1 MRKTLAGATTAVFV
15 LILAACGNPSL
26 LVPEIQDQN
35 PVKIDSIQ
43 SGSVVTGN
51 ADIPIRLVYSS
62 SYSRSNGGPDNMQ
75 IKLQNPDGSD
85 VRTFAIGQSALSTQ
99 DSFTLNFPNL
109 PAGLYTLVVTLYE
122 QGKVLQEQKID
133 FFLVQGNYRFTG
145 ISSFPSS
152 FYPGSAGLLQA
163 HVDVPA
169 GTDPYLRWTMNEK
182 TIAAGLLSSGADQ
195 VLVRAPAVEGAYNVT
210 VEMFPAAPAGKDG
223 FPFTSS
229 IKQSTE
235 LFVSKTQNVGEH
247 ELGPE
252 QSYYS
257 LFHFRGD
264 YRDEGERTRLAD
276 ANVSPARAIGNPDLR
291 ISGSIF
297 GYHLDGSSGFRV
309 NEVLLPFAG
318 SRLSPFSVTIRA
330 MADIVETNRT
340 LFSATSADG
349 NFGFKLRTD
358 GNGFV
363 VADITSNGSSAT
375 AESGQ
380 MIFTPGDAVLFNV
393 SVAPGPSATQLLW
406 FKDGTPLGASTV
418 PIGFG
423 SFPSTPPQWKISAGT
438 STIGVASTGPND
450 QGSATGFVGI
460 LDEFGIYFRDASL
473 RPSTDNRIFHG
484 AMSATYGDALDYAE
498 GFEGLFLPDGV
509 TTQGPVTVG
518 SGELVLS
525 PGSSVVFPR
534 FLFQHEDLMVELAL
548 DNATTVE
555 NGRVSFTAVSF
566 ASTSGSPADSPAQFI
581 AVDTA
586 GLVRIPAAQLEAIY
600 RNKTPQ
606 PLSRLERDA
615 EGNYVVPLSSPVV
628 SPFAIRFSHT
638 DNGLNVQIEGDE
650 YSLRSIAPGFG
661 GIRMSLSQD
670 AGRKL
675 SFKVRSVLARKEGA
689 DLSSTLN
696 ALMPKDSATRPSP

>member
-1 MRKTLAGATTAVFV
+1 MPLQPYLSSFWPPA
-15 LILAACGNPSL
+15 
-26 LVPEIQDQN
+26 EIRRFSCPKFQDQN
-35 PVKIDSIQ
+35 PVKIDTIQ
-43 SGSVVTGN
+43 SGSVVSGN
-51 ADIPIRLVYSS
+51 ADIPVRLVYSS

-75 IKLQNPDGSD
+75 IKLQTPDGTD
-85 VRTFAIGQSALSTQ
+85 VRTFAIGQSALSSQ
-99 DSFTLNFPNL
+99 DSFTLNFPDL
-109 PAGLYTLVVTLYE
+109 PAGFYTLVLTLYE
-122 QGKVLQEQKID
+122 QGKVLQEQKVE
-133 FFLVQGNYRFTG
+133 FFRVQGNFRFTG

-182 TIAAGLLSSGADQ
+182 TIAAGLLSSGTDQ
-195 VLVRAPAVEGAYNVT
+195 VLVRAPDVEGAYNVT
-210 VEMFPAAPAGKDG
+210 VEMFPAAPVGKDG

-252 QSYYS
+252 ASYYS

-264 YRDEGERTRLAD
+264 YRDEGERIRLPGV
-276 ANVSPARAIGNPDLR
+276 NSSPAQAIGVPDLR

-297 GYHLDGSSGFRV
+297 GYHLDGSSGFGV

-330 MADIVETNRT
+330 MADIAETNRT
-340 LFSATSADG
+340 LFSTASADG
-349 NFGFKLRTD
+349 SFSFTLRTD
-358 GNGFV
+358 GTGFV
-363 VADITSNGSSAT
+363 VADIFANGTKAT
-375 AESGQ
+375 ADSGQ
-380 MIFTPGDAVLFNV
+380 IVFTPGEAVLFNV
-393 SVAPGPSATQLLW
+393 SVAPGQTSTQLLW
-406 FKDGTPLGASTV
+406 FKDGAPLGASSV
-418 PIGFG
+418 PVGFG
-423 SFPSTPPQWKISAGT
+423 TYPSAPSPWKILTGS
-438 STIGVASTGPND
+438 STIGVASN
-450 QGSATGFVGI
+450 GSSDHGSETGFVGI

-473 RPSTDNRIFHG
+473 RPSTDNRIFRS
-484 AMSATYGDALDYAE
+484 AMSATFGEALDYAE

-509 TTQGPVTVG
+509 TTQGRVTAG

-525 PGSSVVFPR
+525 PGSSVIFPR
-534 FLFQHEDLMVELAL
+534 FLFQHEDLIVELTL
-548 DNATTVE
+548 DKATTDE
-555 NGRVSFTAVSF
+555 NGRISFTAVSLE
-566 ASTSGSPADSPAQFI
+566 STSGSPKDAPAQFI

-586 GLVRIPAAQLEAIY
+586 GLVRIPAAQLEAVY
-600 RNKTPQ
+600 REKTSQ
-606 PLSRLERDA
+606 ALTRLEQDA
-615 EGNYVVPLSSPVV
+615 SGNYVVHLASPVV
-628 SPFAIRFSHT
+628 SPFTIRFAHT
-638 DNGLNVQIEGDE
+638 DNGLAVQIEGDE
-650 YSLRSIAPGFG
+650 YSLRSGTSGFG

-696 ALMPKDSATRPSP
+696 ALMPKDSATRQ